1 MTTTTTQNYVILD
14 QIAEYMDYCKFVRQM
29 SVQTLSNKSY
39 TYQQFFNQTG
49 CDDLM
54 ELDNKTFNNWIAIQS
69 ISGVSARTINTRV
82 ANLIALLRYHKEMGV
97 ELKIKIP
104 LIKKLKT
111 TPPKR
116 TYYFS
121 EDIAKVLKCADN
133 PMDWLII
140 RISFDVGL
148 RISELASLRLEN
160 LEGRKI
166 SYIGKGGKY
175 RKTYIS
181 TEAYDKL
188 LEWISYAGVT
198 DWLWINEFHKRVQKD
213 ALRIR
218 MKLVFQKAG
227 YDNFY
232 PHALRHSMCTDA
244 LLHGATE
251 REAQQLMGHSNL
263 ATTQVYSHDL
273 EDKERELSD
282 RFRNYSLA

>member
-1 MTTTTTQNYVILD
+1 MTTSITQSFAILD

-29 SVQTLSNKSY
+29 SNQTLRNKSY
-39 TYQQFFNQTG
+39 TYQQFVEQID
-49 CDDLM
+49 CDDLT
-54 ELDNKTFNNWIAIQS
+54 ELDNKTFNKWVMVQTM
-69 ISGVSARTINTRV
+69 SGVSARTINTRI
-82 ANLIALLRYHKEMGV
+82 ANLIALFRYHKEMGI
-97 ELKIKIP
+97 ELQIKIP

-111 TPPKR
+111 APPR
-116 TYYFS
+116 RVYYFS
-121 EDIAKVLKCADN
+121 EDIAKVLKYAED

-148 RISELASLRLEN
+148 RISELANLRMAN
-160 LEGRKI
+160 LEGRKL

-175 RKTYIS
+175 RKVYMS
-181 TEAYDKL
+181 TEAYERL
-188 LEWISYAGVT
+188 LEWINFAGVT
-198 DWLWINEFHKRVQKD
+198 DWLWINEFHKPVRND

-218 MKLVFQKAG
+218 MKLVFKKAG

-282 RFRNYSLA
+282 RFRDYSLA